1 MKASQL
7 LGLSF
12 VLLCGGAVAD
22 ELTDADQFV
31 AAKDYARALPIYT
44 KLAASGNAVA
54 QFHLGELYW
63 YGEGTPVDT
72 AKADELFRK
81 AADAGV
87 TEARQALQL
96 TPQRAAN
103 QAKIDYYTRAYD
115 GADIRLSKF
124 NCVKPVIPDV
134 STTSE
139 DIKKTAASID
149 AWQNCYKGFVNNL
162 TTLLPVGK
170 AIPADL
176 QNLMTD
182 EEIAAAVGRM
192 DKAYATAAADAK
204 VEADAFMKAQDAW
217 QEKTNS
223 HVISANAKT
232 ASDLE
237 QRRLEIER
245 FNAQNRDNGVG
256 RTAPLLSNGR

>member
-7 LGLSF
+7 LGLGL
-12 VLLCGGAVAD
+12 VLLCGSAVAD
-22 ELTDADQFV
+22 ELADAEQLV
-31 AAKDYARALPIYT
+31 AAKDYVRALPIYT
-44 KLAASGNAVA
+44 RLAASGNAVA
-54 QFHLGELYW
+54 QYHLGELYW

-72 AKADELFRK
+72 TKADELFRK

-87 TEARQALQL
+87 PEARQALQL
-96 TPQRAAN
+96 TPQRKAS
-103 QAKIDYYTRAYD
+103 QTQIDYYARQYD

-124 NCVKPVIPDV
+124 NCVRPVIPAV
-134 STTSE
+134 STTSAE
-139 DIKKTAASID
+139 IKQTAAGID
-149 AWQNCYKGFVNNL
+149 AWQVCYKGFVNNL

-170 AIPADL
+170 AIPADV

-182 EEIAAAVGRM
+182 EEIAAAVARM

-204 VEADAFMKAQDAW
+204 VEAEAFMKAQDAW
-217 QEKTNS
+217 QENTNS

-237 QRRLEIER
+237 QRRAEIAK
-245 FNAQNRDNGVG
+245 FNLQNSDNGVG
-256 RTAPLLSNGR
+256 RTAPIKR